1 MLVAQTYSQHSGG
14 WGRIIRSSRLA
25 WANNLTPVIN
35 EAKQTKRVT
44 MTGIGEEG
52 PGAWAAPPERHTSV
66 PRFHFWAGDLQK
78 CFQQHGTDVR
88 TFIVVLGQW
97 RQQLP
102 SSRREER
109 KCTEERE
116 VTKRE
121 DSLRSGFGGSIEYPL
136 VSGMSWMICPCLQC
150 HLYCYLDLRKRRILS
165 KPYLSI

>member
-1 MLVAQTYSQHSGG
+1 MLGAQACNQHSGG

-25 WANNLTPVIN
+25 WANEGNPVIN
-35 EAKQTKRVT
+35 EAKETKRLT

-52 PGAWAAPPERHTSV
+52 SGAWAAPTPLCQGSTSGLATY
-66 PRFHFWAGDLQK
+66 RNASN
-78 CFQQHGTDVR
+78 HGADMR
-88 TFIVVLGQW
+88 TFIAVLGQW

-109 KCTEERE
+109 KCTEERD

-121 DSLRSGFGGSIEYPL
+121 DSLRSGFGRSIDYPM
-136 VSGMSWMICPCLQC
+136 VTGMSWMICPCLQC
-150 HLYCYLDLRKRRILS
+150 HLCCYLDLRKTRILS